1 MVCYKCD
8 VLPRNYKVIVLS
20 ELIRRQ
26 NMAVSYNRLWK
37 LLIDKKMT
45 KTRLIKEAGST
56 TNVMAHLSKDEDV
69 RVESLVKICNAL
81 NCTVDEIME
90 ILPEKT
96 IMKEG

>member
-1 MVCYKCD
+1 M
-8 VLPRNYKVIVLS
+8 
-20 ELIRRQ
+20 
-26 NMAVSYNRLWK
+26 
-37 LLIDKKMT
+37 
-45 KTRLIKEAGST
+45 KEAGIT